1 MAKAPGG
8 SSVARGFVVAL
19 LLLAVSGG
27 QALAHRSPSN
37 CNANRLTL
45 SLDQNP
51 AGNIVSGQTVV
62 YTVGVFNPG
71 PGTGIGCDVTGT
83 TVTFTCPGADG
94 TPSGQTTVLG
104 TGLSFPADNSGD
116 TIFPSVSCKIVV
128 TSGVTSATARAQ
140 AGQNTGNRAADLTK
154 GVLHDSAIDDP
165 FVRINDLS
173 LTVNTCVAKVDKQV
187 SCDGGLTFHDVG
199 LVSADDDGHTDL
211 CLGWNAFTVDGT
223 AAAAEAIQVRYV
235 VGNAG
240 TADLLNCS
248 IGEGNPGFPG
258 TVSVGSL
265 AGACVADVDCGNAQA
280 TCVNGACVFT
290 SGANSA
296 ACSTTLSAA
305 EPDKATVTC
314 DCTLTPSEVQA
325 TAFDEANFQCQTPG
339 LTVTKDC
346 ALRDTNGNSAVTIT
360 VTNTGSAALANCKV
374 TDTNLTGGG
383 CATPPGL
390 PAGESSVA
398 VSPNMFDLGVGAP
411 AVTATGTITGL
422 TQDSCNTVSVT
433 CDIVG
438 SVDPN
443 NPGHP
448 KTLSASAQ
456 DTCETCSVKV
466 DKQVKCGAGP
476 FIDVGF
482 ETNNE
487 DGTASCLGWNAFTVN
502 GTNVAAEA
510 LTVQYVA
517 QNTGG
522 TGLFS
527 FTVTDSNTAIS
538 STAVNIGD
546 VASGG
551 TSTPVPINK
560 TCSDTLDAQEP
571 DTATV
576 SCFCTADLNPNF
588 KATATDTASFDCQTP
603 GLTVTKDCA
612 LRDTNGNSAVTITVT
627 NTGSAALA
635 NCKVTDTNVTDGSC
649 VTPPGLPAGGNAVS
663 VSPNMFDLG
672 VGAPAVTA
680 TGTIT
685 GLTQNSCNAASVT
698 CEIVGSV
705 DPNNP
710 GHAKTLTATAQD
722 TCETCSVKVD
732 KQIKCGAGP
741 FIDVGFVSNNEDG
754 TASCLG
760 WNAFTVNGTH
770 TPAETLTVQYVIQN
784 TGGTALFSCT
794 ATDSNTVISST
805 AVPIADMVVVG
816 GTSTPVPIN
825 TTCSD
830 TLDASEPDTATVSCF
845 CTADKNANFVATAK
859 DSASFDCQTP
869 GLVVTKDCATTDAT
883 SGNNAITIT
892 VQNTGTADL
901 ENCGVTDTNFTAAA
915 CPASGDPTGTS
926 SAVTVSPSTIASL
939 GHGSMAT
946 ATGTVKDLTNDSC
959 NTATVTC
966 DIKGSQDGQGN
977 AKKLS
982 AKAKD
987 TCEVPICDLAVEKT
1001 ACVAAA
1007 APPGAGCTGGAIAL
1021 TLKYTGA
1028 SISGPTT
1035 VTVTGSSRA
1044 SVTYSLA
1051 SLNNGDILTLASEND
1066 FTIDATAHGQ
1076 SKLGAKTTVTI
1087 NGTSEVLHTS
1097 CSCRATPE
1105 TNLALCNPA
1114 CLDSSSPDN
1123 TTGFKGAPS
1132 PLWTLVG
1139 LKDPSLGT
1147 ETCGGTVGGGTVG
1160 ECQTDLPSAGAD
1172 VTYTYKITNTGTTTV
1187 HNVTVEDDK
1196 LGTIAG
1202 SPVASIAPGGMATLT
1217 ATQSVAGTTLNT
1229 VTVTGNNG
1237 FCEAKATAAVVAPC
1251 VLGYPFTSPD
1261 PRTSVVFNESEV
1273 LRAFRP
1279 SVARPGERL
1288 MVFYNDEHALT
1299 LGVRRVLVKTS
1310 AGTSMTDYPLSPLTS
1325 SPDGVLAPQVGTMAL
1340 DGDQA
1345 GTDTSSCAGFPDLC
1359 DRPLFPAL
1367 FITDITDDPS
1377 SRAGDWQFGGTPI
1390 APDAVFGTWKGAVRT
1405 VDATRTPP
1413 QITVTPDR
1421 DPAKNNYNLDGGDAA
1436 PTGLTNQ
1443 GYGAEIVWDVDT
1455 LLADGVLQEGRVY
1468 RVQFMVHDG
1477 DQNKVGGDTG
1487 EGCATVFLK

>member
-1 MAKAPGG
+1 MSRTASGR
-8 SSVARGFVVAL
+8 SSLASGFVVAL

-62 YTVGVFNPG
+62 YRVGFFTPG
-71 PGTGIGCDVTGT
+71 RGPGIGCDVPGPP
-83 TVTFTCPGADG
+83 VTFPCPGADG

-116 TIFPSVSCKIVV
+116 TIFPSVSCTIVV
-128 TSGVTSATARAQ
+128 TPGVTSATARAQ
-140 AGQNTGNRAADLTK
+140 AGQNTGNRTADLTK

-223 AAAAEAIQVRYV
+223 AVAAEAIQVRYV

-265 AGACVADVDCGNAQA
+265 PGACVADVDCGNAQA
-280 TCVNGACVFT
+280 TCVNGACVVT
-290 SGANSA
+290 SGVNSA
-296 ACSTTLSAA
+296 ACSATLSAA

-314 DCTLTPSEVQA
+314 DCTPTPGEVQA

-374 TDTNLTGGG
+374 TDTNLTGET
-383 CATPPGL
+383 CTTPPGL
-390 PAGESSVA
+390 PAAEISVA

-476 FIDVGF
+476 FVDVGF
-482 ETNNE
+482 VTNNE

-502 GTNVAAEA
+502 GTSVAAEA

-522 TGLFS
+522 TGLFGC
-527 FTVTDSNTAIS
+527 TVTDSNTAIS
-538 STAVNIGD
+538 STAVSIGN
-546 VASGG
+546 VAQGG
-551 TSTPVPINK
+551 TSNPGPINT

-627 NTGSAALA
+627 STGSAALA
-635 NCKVTDTNVTDGSC
+635 KCKVTDTNLTGETC
-649 VTPPGLPAGGNAVS
+649 TTPPGLPAAESPVA

-685 GLTQNSCNAASVT
+685 GLTQDSCNTVSVT
-698 CEIVGSV
+698 CDIVGSV

-710 GHAKTLTATAQD
+710 GHPKTLSASAQD

-732 KQIKCGAGP
+732 KQVKCGAGP
-741 FIDVGFVSNNEDG
+741 FVDVGFVTNNEDG

-760 WNAFTVNGTH
+760 WNAFTVNGTSVA
-770 TPAETLTVQYVIQN
+770 AEPLTVQYVAQN

-794 ATDSNTVISST
+794 VTDSNTAISST
-805 AVPIADMVVVG
+805 AVSLGDVAQG
-816 GTSTPVPIN
+816 GTSTPVPVN
-825 TTCSD
+825 KTCSD
-830 TLDASEPDTATVSCF
+830 TLDAQEPDTATVSCF
-845 CTADKNANFVATAK
+845 CTAD
-859 DSASFDCQTP
+859 
-869 GLVVTKDCATTDAT
+869 
-883 SGNNAITIT
+883 
-892 VQNTGTADL
+892 
-901 ENCGVTDTNFTAAA
+901 
-915 CPASGDPTGTS
+915 
-926 SAVTVSPSTIASL
+926 
-939 GHGSMAT
+939 
-946 ATGTVKDLTNDSC
+946 
-959 NTATVTC
+959 
-966 DIKGSQDGQGN
+966 
-977 AKKLS
+977 
-982 AKAKD
+982 
-987 TCEVPICDLAVEKT
+987 
-1001 ACVAAA
+1001 
-1007 APPGAGCTGGAIAL
+1007 
-1021 TLKYTGA
+1021 
-1028 SISGPTT
+1028 
-1035 VTVTGSSRA
+1035 
-1044 SVTYSLA
+1044 
-1051 SLNNGDILTLASEND
+1051 LN
-1066 FTIDATAHGQ
+1066 
-1076 SKLGAKTTVTI
+1076 
-1087 NGTSEVLHTS
+1087 
-1097 CSCRATPE
+1097 
-1105 TNLALCNPA
+1105 
-1114 CLDSSSPDN
+1114 
-1123 TTGFKGAPS
+1123 
-1132 PLWTLVG
+1132 
-1139 LKDPSLGT
+1139 
-1147 ETCGGTVGGGTVG
+1147 
-1160 ECQTDLPSAGAD
+1160 
-1172 VTYTYKITNTGTTTV
+1172 
-1187 HNVTVEDDK
+1187 
-1196 LGTIAG
+1196 
-1202 SPVASIAPGGMATLT
+1202 
-1217 ATQSVAGTTLNT
+1217 
-1229 VTVTGNNG
+1229 
-1237 FCEAKATAAVVAPC
+1237 
-1251 VLGYPFTSPD
+1251 
-1261 PRTSVVFNESEV
+1261 
-1273 LRAFRP
+1273 
-1279 SVARPGERL
+1279 
-1288 MVFYNDEHALT
+1288 
-1299 LGVRRVLVKTS
+1299 
-1310 AGTSMTDYPLSPLTS
+1310 
-1325 SPDGVLAPQVGTMAL
+1325 
-1340 DGDQA
+1340 
-1345 GTDTSSCAGFPDLC
+1345 
-1359 DRPLFPAL
+1359 
-1367 FITDITDDPS
+1367 
-1377 SRAGDWQFGGTPI
+1377 
-1390 APDAVFGTWKGAVRT
+1390 
-1405 VDATRTPP
+1405 
-1413 QITVTPDR
+1413 
-1421 DPAKNNYNLDGGDAA
+1421 
-1436 PTGLTNQ
+1436 
-1443 GYGAEIVWDVDT
+1443 
-1455 LLADGVLQEGRVY
+1455 
-1468 RVQFMVHDG
+1468 
-1477 DQNKVGGDTG
+1477 
-1487 EGCATVFLK
+1487 